1 MDLHDLVEAIFA
13 GDLLTARQW
22 VADARRERLNWQDLP
37 RPEDLNGRAMTVAAG
52 LVELFA
58 RRAGEPPPAWT
69 KDVGAERE
77 PVLLD
82 PGLEQMPR
90 SLAYAKSSG
99 PESLRNRNL
108 LALPDFL
115 DVA

>member
-1 MDLHDLVEAIFA
+1 MDLHDLVEAIIA

-22 VADARRERLNWQDLP
+22 VADARREQLNWQDLP
-37 RPEDLNGRAMTVAAG
+37 CPGDLSGREMIVAAG

-58 RRAGEPPPAWT
+58 GRAGELPPAWT
-69 KDVGAERE
+69 NGVGAERE

-90 SLAYAKSSG
+90 SFAYAKSSG
-99 PESLRNRNL
+99 PEPLRKRNL